1 MGDAAQEVDLGH
13 VERMVTLRSFPG
25 WSGLEQSELALLAEI
40 AKPRFAPAGATLVAP
55 DEPCTHI
62 FMIVRGEVEVSLH
75 GTVTGRFG
83 PGGAV
88 GGVAAFAGVTDG
100 YEIRV
105 LEDATLLVT
114 PVVEVEEVFE
124 DRFPI
129 LANVLRTLA
138 GQMIELRRRLGPTAG
153 YPQEVSAG
161 ETCPAR
167 KLDLVQRIFYL
178 RKNLAMDDSSID
190 SVAVLA
196 KAAVEV
202 RAAPGEV
209 LWREGDEGDSMLA
222 ILCGRV
228 RCTNDLGQAFLLGSG
243 DLAGSLDS
251 ASEAPRWCTLT
262 VEDGVVGLQLARDAM
277 LDVWEDH
284 PELPLRLL
292 RAFSRQVLKMQEQVA
307 T

>member
-1 MGDAAQEVDLGH
+1 MGDAAARVDLGH

-25 WSGLEQSELALLAEI
+25 WSSLDQSELALLADL
-40 AKPRFAPAGATLVAP
+40 AVPRFAPAGATLIAV
-55 DEPCTHI
+55 DEPVTHV
-62 FMIVRGEVEVSLH
+62 FMVVRGEVEVRLE
-75 GTVTGRFG
+75 GRVIGRYG

-88 GGVAAFAGVTDG
+88 GGVAAFAGRSEG

-105 LEDATLLVT
+105 LEDATLLVS
-114 PVVEVEEVFE
+114 PVAEIEEVFE

-138 GQMIELRRRLGPTAG
+138 KQMIELRRRLGPSAG
-153 YPQEVSAG
+153 YPETAQAG
-161 ETCPAR
+161 DACPAR
-167 KLDLVQRIFYL
+167 KLDLVERIFYL

-196 KAAVEV
+196 KAAIEV
-202 RAAPGEV
+202 RGAPGDV
-209 LWREGDEGDSMLA
+209 LWREGDLADSMLA

-228 RCTNDLGQAFLLGSG
+228 RCTNDLGQEFFLGAG

-251 ASEAPRWCTLT
+251 AGQIPRFCTTT
-262 VEDGVVGLQLARDAM
+262 VVDGVVGLQLPRDAM

-292 RAFSRQVLKMQEQVA
+292 RAFSRQVLTMQQQVA
-307 T
+307 P